1 MPKTMEI
8 KKNLILGLTD
18 YSVRRSPLFRE
29 INDEQLIAHCSWKQ
43 SLNGRLLL
51 ALGQY
56 LQHTNKFDRISAYIT
71 NEGSVIFPNGT
82 SGGITA
88 KMNRSEVDIN
98 VSPLHCEEISM
109 GIVDFSYPYKIH
121 DFTFVTFIPEYKPH
135 IFGIFQAFSLNFWIT
150 LVSVLF
156 AIMLL
161 SHFMLKYKCN
171 IGKTVFHV
179 FAILMKQNAIITP
192 TYFAENLLVYSW
204 VIGAMILCLSY
215 DSVFLSFLSV
225 PPVTKIKHL
234 SDLAMAVQKG
244 DYNCVAV
251 KNQGVVE
258 YFRKTNQK
266 HLEIIADDISKN
278 YFRIHSLIY
287 NFHHGNK
294 SAEIAYFTATSLLE
308 LFAGKF
314 FNSGDRFYQEIS
326 AMSVRRSF
334 CCKELVDAFVHKMMA
349 SGIYLKYLSDFT
361 FLWSSIVGIMENETT
376 NRQLT
381 LTDLAP
387 AFIFLLC
394 GHFTSLLVFC
404 WEMMSSRR
412 NKRILKKVKKKRR
425 KNMCKECSA

>member
-1 MPKTMEI
+1 MEI
-8 KKNLILGLTD
+8 KKKLILGIID
-18 YSVRRSPLFRE
+18 YNIIRSILFRE
-29 INDEQLIAHCSWKQ
+29 INDDELITYFSDKQ
-43 SLNGRLLL
+43 YVDGRMLL

-56 LQHTNKFDRISAYIT
+56 LQLTNKFDRIFVYIT
-71 NEGSVIFPNGT
+71 NQVPVIFPNGT
-82 SGGITA
+82 LKGI
-88 KMNRSEVDIN
+88 MGMVNRSEVDID
-98 VSPLHCEEISM
+98 VRQLRCDEISM
-109 GIVDFSYPYKIH
+109 QAVDFSYPYKVN
-121 DFTFVTFIPEYKPH
+121 DFTFATFKPEYKPH
-135 IFGIFQAFSLNFWIT
+135 ILGIFQAFSLNVWIT

-161 SHFMLKYKCN
+161 SHFILKNKCN
-171 IGKTVFHV
+171 IGKTVLHT
-179 FAILMKQNAIITP
+179 FAILMRQNAIITP
-192 TYFAENLLVYSW
+192 SSFAENLLVYSW
-204 VIGAMILCLSY
+204 VFGAMILCLSY
-215 DSVFLSFLSV
+215 DSVVLSFLSV

-244 DYNCVAV
+244 DCNCIAV
-251 KNQGVVE
+251 HGRDIAE
-258 YFRKTNQK
+258 YLRKTKQED
-266 HLEIIADDISKN
+266 LRVIADDISKN
-278 YFRIHSLIY
+278 HFRLHSLFY
-287 NFHHGNK
+287 VFHHGNK
-294 SAEIAYFTATSLLE
+294 TAEIAYFTYTDVLE
-308 LFAGKF
+308 LYAGKF
-314 FNSGDRFYQEIS
+314 FISEDRFYQEIS
-326 AMSVRRSF
+326 AMSVRRGS
-334 CCKELVDAFVHKMMA
+334 CYKELVDAFVHKMMA